1 MMLAAS
7 HDVPG
12 SIVEDSQLARCYS
25 YDAEVRMTACVICN
39 VYMSDNLGSEVSR
52 ATVNPTVVRWERLAD
67 PLRCK
72 DSRECLEPMSK
83 SESCHQCRSSAHK
96 R

>member
-1 MMLAAS
+1 MMLAALR
-7 HDVPG
+7 DAPVD
-12 SIVEDSQLARCYS
+12 IVEDSQLARQGS
-25 YDAEVRMTACVICN
+25 YDSEVRMTACVICN
-39 VYMSDNLGSEVSR
+39 VYMSDNLGSEVSK
-52 ATVNPTVVRWERLAD
+52 ATVDPTIAWWERLAD